1 MNANNSFQRLTAVL
15 AIVAGIAALLSLVV
29 GLSGVDY
36 DFEVFSDPSS
46 LIAAGTTAAAL
57 VRWSYWLN
65 MVGNY
70 LFLIPLALFLYH
82 WLGAENNLFA
92 QLYTISGYTYMLL
105 GAAGSAILAAAWPF
119 LMEQYAA
126 TQQADLITHFQ
137 VVTAIAETGL
147 HGVIQN
153 FAGAVWFLGMGSLL
167 RQRRAALG
175 IVAMI
180 VGAFLLLN
188 TLGNMFNIEALSLIG
203 LTANILLGPIW
214 SIWMGAALLRTP
226 SS

>member
-1 MNANNSFQRLTAVL
+1 MNTNSSFQRLTAVL
-15 AIVAGIAALLSLVV
+15 AIIAGIAALLSLVV

-82 WLGAENNLFA
+82 WLGSKNNLFA
-92 QLYTISGYTYMLL
+92 QLYTISGYTYILL

-119 LMEQYAA
+119 LMEQYA
-126 TQQADLITHFQ
+126 TTPQADLITHFQ

-167 RQRRAALG
+167 RQKRAALG
-175 IVAMI
+175 IVAMV
-180 VGAFLLLN
+180 VGAFLVLN

-214 SIWMGAALLRTP
+214 TIWIGLALLKTNNA
-226 SS
+226 